1 MFRTIAVIAAAIE
14 ISQPR
19 LAEEQRLLY
28 AQALQ
33 EEAIEH
39 DFDPLSGIS
48 IIHFE
53 SNFDEDVVSANGE
66 DYGLAQIRARYIG
79 ACKKDPNPKDAP
91 GSACREVKAKLLDG
105 VENIRVM
112 ADLITQNRAFC
123 KKKVGSNHFARWLAS
138 YQGRNNARKKQ
149 WCKPGDGTYRVIHYR
164 KTLLTELSK
173 RKELRKELA
182 LTTPP
187 KGAAVA
193 PARAPSDAPASN
205 PAPQHDRN
213 AAPPATKKPKP
224 TQKSKPPTQKG
235 KRRSPRDRR

>member
-1 MFRTIAVIAAAIE
+1 MFRTVAVIAAAIE

-19 LAEEQRLLY
+19 LAEEEKLQY
-28 AQALQ
+28 AHVLQ

-53 SNFDEDVVSANGE
+53 SNFNQEAISSNGE

-91 GSACREVKAKLLDG
+91 GSACREVKTKLLDG

-112 ADLITQNRAFC
+112 ADLITQNRVFC

-164 KTLLTELSK
+164 TKLLSELGK
-173 RKELRKELA
+173 QKDLRKELA
-182 LTTPP
+182 ITTLSKGKTNAPSAP
-187 KGAAVA
+187 RANQGAASSATRPEPESPTKV
-193 PARAPSDAPASN
+193 
-205 PAPQHDRN
+205 
-213 AAPPATKKPKP
+213 PPKPKP
-224 TQKSKPPTQKG
+224 AATTKPRKSARG
-235 KRRSPRDRR
+235 RGRS